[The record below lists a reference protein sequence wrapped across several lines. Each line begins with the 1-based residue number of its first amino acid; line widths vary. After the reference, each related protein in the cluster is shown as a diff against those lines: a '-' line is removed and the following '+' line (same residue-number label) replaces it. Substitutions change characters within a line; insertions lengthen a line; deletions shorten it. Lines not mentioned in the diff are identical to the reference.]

1 MKNALDEKF
10 KKYLLQT
17 YEIEKMTPEK
27 RDDILTRMGDKDLK
41 ELAKQLDVSEDGF
54 QHIWKLFTG
63 DVSQKQLS
71 ILKCVYKHGNE
82 TKYTSSDRIAMAAEV
97 SFPNLISQ
105 VSLPLLHYMCVLP
118 DLKKEFRGTSNG
130 TMYKFTVDRKVMSL
144 YYKKLP

>member
-1 MKNALDEKF
+1 MKNGLDEKF

-27 RDDILTRMGDKDLK
+27 RDDILTRMGDIDLK

-54 QHIWKLFTG
+54 QRIWKLFTG

-71 ILKCVYKHGNE
+71 ILKCIYKHGHE

-105 VSLPLLHYMCVLP
+105 VSLPLLQYMGVLP
-118 DLKKEFRGTSNG
+118 DLKKEYRGTSNS
-130 TMYKFTVDRKVMSL
+130 TMYKFTVDHEVMHL
-144 YYKKLP
+144 YYKKLL